1 MSIRLRVTLATVA
14 LVALALATADFTAYV
29 LLKREV
35 YRDASNSVRRVA
47 ATAIAAVDAGQRIDL
62 ASFSSADRPMLVEL
76 WGSDGRLLERV
87 DTRDGTGLKLS
98 PGLLSQ
104 RRKPQTLF
112 DQIEAIAVPA
122 SRDHTVLAAVALGPT
137 VSVLKHLSTLN
148 AWIGIAVM
156 ALAAVIAAVVL
167 TVSLRPLR
175 RIAAT
180 ADAITAGSL
189 SERAPAAPRRN
200 EIGRVATALNR
211 MLDQIQTAFA
221 QRDATERRL
230 RRFLADASHELRT
243 PLTSI
248 RGYAELFRRGAD
260 RRPEDLAGA
269 MRAIEDEAARMT
281 QLVDD
286 LLLLAR
292 LDDEPPLAAA
302 PVSLDRIIEAAV
314 QAARV
319 VDYERPLQCELQ
331 RPIEVLGDAASL
343 RQVIDNLLA
352 NAYRHTPPGATVSVA
367 VKQVADEAVL
377 TVADTGPGIPPGERE
392 RIFDRFFRPD
402 GSRSRDRGGTG
413 LGLAI
418 VQAIVTAHRGH
429 VSVRDVEPH
438 GALFEVHL
446 PIATSPVLTCPGAN
460 PASREDR

>member
-1 MSIRLRVTLATVA
+1 
-14 LVALALATADFTAYV
+14 
-29 LLKREV
+29 
-35 YRDASNSVRRVA
+35 
-47 ATAIAAVDAGQRIDL
+47 
-62 ASFSSADRPMLVEL
+62 
-76 WGSDGRLLERV
+76 
-87 DTRDGTGLKLS
+87 
-98 PGLLSQ
+98 
-104 RRKPQTLF
+104 
-112 DQIEAIAVPA
+112 
-122 SRDHTVLAAVALGPT
+122 
-137 VSVLKHLSTLN
+137 VLKHLSTLN

-156 ALAAVIAAVVL
+156 ALAAAVAAVVL
-167 TVSLRPLR
+167 TVGLRPLR

-189 SERAPAAPRRN
+189 SQRAPVAPRRS

-211 MLDQIQTAFA
+211 MLDQIQIAFA
-221 QRDATERRL
+221 QRDATEGRL

-292 LDDEPPLAAA
+292 LDEERPLAAA

-314 QAARV
+314 QAARA
-319 VDYERPLQCELQ
+319 VDQERPLECELQ
-331 RPIEVLGDAASL
+331 RPIEVLGDAAHL

-352 NAYRHTPPGATVSVA
+352 NAYRHTPPGAAVSVA
-367 VKQVADEAVL
+367 LKQVADEALL
-377 TVADTGPGIPPGERE
+377 TVADSGPGIPPAERE

-402 GSRSRDRGGTG
+402 GARSRDRGGTG

-418 VQAIVTAHRGH
+418 VQAIVTAHHGQ
-429 VSVRDVEPH
+429 VSVRDVQPH
-438 GALFEVHL
+438 GALFEVRL
-446 PIATSPVLTCPGAN
+446 PVATGPL
-460 PASREDR
+460 PAASTRTGG